1 MCKDCNS
8 AGMIFAP
15 ADAVAKRM
23 KGKEN
28 KNKISSAEAVVKTGK
43 TYFDAQSSVGQRD
56 YRKRQNLTGSMKTKH
71 V

>member
-1 MCKDCNS
+1 MCKDFNS

-15 ADAVAKRM
+15 GDAVAKRM

-56 YRKRQNLTGSMKTKH
+56 
-71 V
+71 